1 MKWKIRL
8 RFWAVGFGLT
18 VVTGAMIY
26 VAISLYNDTLYF
38 DSVNTVATFA
48 MGMVSLLIAV
58 AAFILSVITYI
69 SIDSV
74 NMLSSMEGNVLC
86 NENYNAEYISLVEE
100 YNDCNTQD
108 MLQDK
113 LFDDIEA
120 YYATHNK
127 TCMLFTDFLQF
138 FIDRLLWF
146 AYLDSNGEVYQTRVH
161 DILKKIETRYKE
173 FIAISNG
180 NQYVLREHLKLIRNV
195 LNYQAQHN
203 EAGRINFGGELL
215 NVRGRML
222 ANSVSKTIY
231 YDYLGLEYHRH
242 ALRDLRKMV
251 GFEGEEFIKENM
263 DKICNYTY
271 SEHEKKTLNMY
282 LNQAQEA
289 FKNAVLSSEND
300 MIWRGYI
307 SFNKARIDLLSY
319 LINNNFPED
328 NSWKDSIHT
337 AVESRFLVRCV
348 FAPDN
353 QKSSFLQ
360 REFIKEYIY
369 AAALELNICFYK
381 STDDKE
387 KANHKN
393 AAKSLLE
400 EIKEI
405 TKTEDKVFAR
415 AQKYLNDILTC
426 DIAQNVVKY

>member
-1 MKWKIRL
+1 
-8 RFWAVGFGLT
+8 
-18 VVTGAMIY
+18 
-26 VAISLYNDTLYF
+26 
-38 DSVNTVATFA
+38 
-48 MGMVSLLIAV
+48 
-58 AAFILSVITYI
+58 
-69 SIDSV
+69 
-74 NMLSSMEGNVLC
+74 
-86 NENYNAEYISLVEE
+86 
-100 YNDCNTQD
+100 
-108 MLQDK
+108 
-113 LFDDIEA
+113 
-120 YYATHNK
+120 
-127 TCMLFTDFLQF
+127 
-138 FIDRLLWF
+138 
-146 AYLDSNGEVYQTRVH
+146 
-161 DILKKIETRYKE
+161 
-173 FIAISNG
+173 
-180 NQYVLREHLKLIRNV
+180 
-195 LNYQAQHN
+195 
-203 EAGRINFGGELL
+203 
-215 NVRGRML
+215 
-222 ANSVSKTIY
+222 
-231 YDYLGLEYHRH
+231 
-242 ALRDLRKMV
+242 
-251 GFEGEEFIKENM
+251 
-263 DKICNYTY
+263 
-271 SEHEKKTLNMY
+271 MY

-328 NSWKDSIHT
+328 SSWKDSIHT

-393 AAKSLLE
+393 AAKRLLE